1 MPSYIALL
9 RMEPDTDYAV
19 EVPDFLGCV
28 SAGKD
33 LEEAQAMAEEAL
45 ELHLEGMIADGDP
58 LPATSGLEEILADPE
73 NRQTIAPLVTVPA
86 QPTETVHLD
95 LALPETTLREVEAR
109 ASSRGLIRSAFL
121 AEVTLN
127 ALKRS
132 A

>member
-9 RMEPDTDYAV
+9 RKEPGTDYGV
-19 EVPDFLGCV
+19 EFPDFPGCI

-33 LEEAQAMAEEAL
+33 LEEAQTMAEEAL

-58 LPATSGLEEILADPE
+58 IPSPSGLEEIMADPE
-73 NRQTIAPLVTVPA
+73 NRQTIALLVTVPA

-95 LALPETTLREVEAR
+95 LALPETTLREVDAR
-109 ASSRGLIRSAFL
+109 ASSRGLTRSAFL

-127 ALKRS
+127 ALKKS